1 MNEKR
6 IEKDM
11 ETKEMA
17 GDRLSALIDD
27 ELASR
32 EQPLLLARLCRDP
45 VSRGKFGRYALIGN
59 AMRAAKDDLLA
70 VSLAGNVSVELDGVA
85 AHQGGPGIGNHRL
98 IRPLLGFAVAAG
110 VAALAIINLPG
121 AGLLLNGG
129 LNGGLDSGRDR
140 GSPGIAGTA
149 GPSYTVPPDSGSI
162 TREPLVRARLAS
174 YLMDHSE
181 FSPSPIRRNV
191 LYEIIGRE
199 DATGVLN
206 EQADSPAE
214 PPGESSG
221 Q

>member
-17 GDRLSALIDD
+17 GDHLSALIDD

-32 EQPLLLARLCRDP
+32 EQSMLLARLCRDP
-45 VSRGKFGRYALIGN
+45 ANRGKFGRYALIGN
-59 AMRAAKDDLLA
+59 AMRAGKDDFLA
-70 VSLAGNVSVELDGVA
+70 TGLAGNVSAELDGVA

-121 AGLLLNGG
+121 AGILLNDGR
-129 LNGGLDSGRDR
+129 DSG
-140 GSPGIAGTA
+140 SPDIAGTA
-149 GPSYTVPPDSGSI
+149 EFSYTVPPDSGSM
-162 TREPLVRARLAS
+162 TRAPRVRARLAS

-181 FSPSPIRRNV
+181 FSPSPVRRNV
-191 LYEIIGRE
+191 LYEIIGHE
-199 DATGVLN
+199 DATAVLN
-206 EQADSPAE
+206 GHADSAAE
-214 PPGESSG
+214 PTNESSG

>member
-11 ETKEMA
+11 ATKEMA

-32 EQPLLLARLCRDP
+32 EQSMLLARLCRDP
-45 VSRGKFGRYALIGN
+45 ASRGKFGRYALIGN
-59 AMRAAKDDLLA
+59 AMRAGKDDFLA
-70 VSLAGNVSVELDGVA
+70 TGLAGNVSAELDGVA

-121 AGLLLNGG
+121 AGLSR
-129 LNGGLDSGRDR
+129 DSG
-140 GSPGIAGTA
+140 SPDIAGTA
-149 GPSYTVPPDSGSI
+149 GPSYTVPPDSGSMS
-162 TREPLVRARLAS
+162 REPRVRARLAS

-181 FSPSPIRRNV
+181 FSPSPVRRNV

-199 DATGVLN
+199 DATAVLN
-206 EQADSPAE
+206 GHADSTAE
-214 PPGESSG
+214 PTDESSG

>member
-11 ETKEMA
+11 ATKEMA

-32 EQPLLLARLCRDP
+32 EQSMLLARLCRDP

-59 AMRAAKDDLLA
+59 AMRAGKDDFLA
-70 VSLAGNVSVELDGVA
+70 TGLAGNVSAELDGVA
-85 AHQGGPGIGNHRL
+85 AHQGGAGIGNHRL
-98 IRPLLGFAVAAG
+98 IRPLLGLAVAAG

-121 AGLLLNGG
+121 ADLSR
-129 LNGGLDSGRDR
+129 DSG
-140 GSPGIAGTA
+140 SPDIAGTA
-149 GPSYTVPPDSGSI
+149 GPSYTVPPDSASI
-162 TREPLVRARLAS
+162 TRAPRVSARLAS

-181 FSPSPIRRNV
+181 FSPSPVRRNV

-199 DATGVLN
+199 DTTAVLN
-206 EQADSPAE
+206 EHADSTAE
-214 PPGESSG
+214 PTDESSG
-221 Q
+221 P

>member
-32 EQPLLLARLCRDP
+32 EQSMLLARLCRDP
-45 VSRGKFGRYALIGN
+45 ASRGKFGRYALIGN
-59 AMRAAKDDLLA
+59 AMRAGKDDFLA
-70 VSLAGNVSVELDGVA
+70 TGLAGNVSAELDGVA

-129 LNGGLDSGRDR
+129 RDSG
-140 GSPGIAGTA
+140 SPDIAGTA
-149 GPSYTVPPDSGSI
+149 GASYTVPPDSASI
-162 TREPLVRARLAS
+162 TREPRVRARLAS

-181 FSPSPIRRNV
+181 FSPSPVRRNV
-191 LYEIIGRE
+191 LYEIIGHE
-199 DATGVLN
+199 DATAVLN
-206 EQADSPAE
+206 GHADSTAE
-214 PPGESSG
+214 PTDESSG

>member
-11 ETKEMA
+11 ATKEMA

-32 EQPLLLARLCRDP
+32 EQSMLLARLCRDP
-45 VSRGKFGRYALIGN
+45 ASRGKFGRYALIGN
-59 AMRAAKDDLLA
+59 AMRAGKDDFLA
-70 VSLAGNVSVELDGVA
+70 TGLAGNVSAELDGVA
-85 AHQGGPGIGNHRL
+85 AYQGGPGIGNHRL
-98 IRPLLGFAVAAG
+98 LRPLLGFAVAAG

-129 LNGGLDSGRDR
+129 RDSG
-140 GSPGIAGTA
+140 SPDIAGTA
-149 GPSYTVPPDSGSI
+149 GPSYTVPPDSASI
-162 TREPLVRARLAS
+162 TRAPRVSARLAS
-174 YLMDHSE
+174 YLMDPSE
-181 FSPSPIRRNV
+181 FSPSPVRRNV

-199 DATGVLN
+199 DATAVLN
-206 EQADSPAE
+206 EHADSTAE
-214 PPGESSG
+214 PTDESSG

>member
-11 ETKEMA
+11 ETKESP

-32 EQPLLLARLCRDP
+32 EQPLLIARICRDA
-45 VSRGKFGRYALIGN
+45 VSREKFGRYSLIGN
-59 AMRAAKDDLLA
+59 AMRSGRNELLA
-70 VSLAGNVSVELDGVA
+70 IDLADRVRAELGDEA

-98 IRPLLGFAVAAG
+98 IRPLIGFAVAAS

-121 AGLLLNGG
+121 AGLTQ
-129 LNGGLDSGRDR
+129 SS
-140 GSPGIAGTA
+140 GSPDLAETA
-149 GPSYTVPPDSGSI
+149 VPSYTVPPDSGSS
-162 TREPLVRARLAS
+162 TREPRASARLAS

-181 FSPSPIRRNV
+181 FSPSPVRRNV
-191 LYEIIGRE
+191 LYEIIGQE
-199 DATGVLN
+199 DATAELKG
-206 EQADSPAE
+206 QAESAAE
-214 PPGESSG
+214 PKDERFS

>member
-11 ETKEMA
+11 ATKEMA

-32 EQPLLLARLCRDP
+32 EQSMLLARLCRDP
-45 VSRGKFGRYALIGN
+45 ASRGKFGRYALIGN
-59 AMRAAKDDLLA
+59 AMRAGKDDFLA
-70 VSLAGNVSVELDGVA
+70 TGLAGNVSAELDGVA

-121 AGLLLNGG
+121 AGMLLNGG
-129 LNGGLDSGRDR
+129 LNGGRDSG
-140 GSPGIAGTA
+140 SPDIAGTA
-149 GPSYTVPPDSGSI
+149 GPSYTVPPDSASI
-162 TREPLVRARLAS
+162 TREPRVRARLAS

-181 FSPSPIRRNV
+181 FSPSPVRRNV

-199 DATGVLN
+199 DATAVLN
-206 EQADSPAE
+206 GHADSTAE
-214 PPGESSG
+214 PTDESSG

>member
-11 ETKEMA
+11 ATKEMA

-32 EQPLLLARLCRDP
+32 EQSMLLARLCRDP
-45 VSRGKFGRYALIGN
+45 ASRGKFGRYALIGN
-59 AMRAAKDDLLA
+59 AMRAGKDDFLA
-70 VSLAGNVSVELDGVA
+70 TGLAGNVSAELDGVA

-121 AGLLLNGG
+121 AGLSR
-129 LNGGLDSGRDR
+129 DSG
-140 GSPGIAGTA
+140 SPDIAGTA
-149 GPSYTVPPDSGSI
+149 GPSYTVPPDSGSM
-162 TREPLVRARLAS
+162 TREPRVRARLAS

-181 FSPSPIRRNV
+181 FSPSPVRRNV

-199 DATGVLN
+199 DATAVLN
-206 EQADSPAE
+206 GHADSTAE
-214 PPGESSG
+214 PTDESSG

>member
-1 MNEKR
+1 
-6 IEKDM
+6 M

-121 AGLLLNGG
+121 AGLLLN
-129 LNGGLDSGRDR
+129 SGRDS

-162 TREPLVRARLAS
+162 TRELLVRARLAS

-181 FSPSPIRRNV
+181 FSPSPVRRNV

-199 DATGVLN
+199 DATAVLN

>member
-11 ETKEMA
+11 ATKEMA

-32 EQPLLLARLCRDP
+32 EQSMLLARLCRDP
-45 VSRGKFGRYALIGN
+45 ASRGKFGRYALIGN
-59 AMRAAKDDLLA
+59 AMRAGKDDFLA
-70 VSLAGNVSVELDGVA
+70 TGLAGNVSAELDGVA

-121 AGLLLNGG
+121 ADLSR
-129 LNGGLDSGRDR
+129 DS

-149 GPSYTVPPDSGSI
+149 GPSYTVPPDSASI
-162 TREPLVRARLAS
+162 TRAPRVSARLAS

-181 FSPSPIRRNV
+181 FSPSPVRRNV

-199 DATGVLN
+199 DATAVLN
-206 EQADSPAE
+206 EHADSTAE
-214 PPGESSG
+214 PTDESSG

>member
-32 EQPLLLARLCRDP
+32 EQSLLLARLCRDP
-45 VSRGKFGRYALIGN
+45 VCRGKFGRYALIGN
-59 AMRAAKDDLLA
+59 AMRAGKDDLLA
-70 VSLAGNVSVELDGVA
+70 VALAGKLSAELDGVA
-85 AHQGGPGIGNHRL
+85 AHQGGPAIGNHRL
-98 IRPLLGFAVAAG
+98 IRPLLGLAVAAG

-121 AGLLLNGG
+121 AGLSQG
-129 LNGGLDSGRDR
+129 S
-140 GSPGIAGTA
+140 GSPDIVGTA
-149 GPSYTVPPDSGSI
+149 GASYTVPPDSGSI
-162 TREPLVRARLAS
+162 TREPRVRARLAS

-181 FSPSPIRRNV
+181 FSPSPVRRNV
-191 LYEIIGRE
+191 LYEIIGHE
-199 DATGVLN
+199 DATAVLN

-214 PPGESSG
+214 PKDESSG